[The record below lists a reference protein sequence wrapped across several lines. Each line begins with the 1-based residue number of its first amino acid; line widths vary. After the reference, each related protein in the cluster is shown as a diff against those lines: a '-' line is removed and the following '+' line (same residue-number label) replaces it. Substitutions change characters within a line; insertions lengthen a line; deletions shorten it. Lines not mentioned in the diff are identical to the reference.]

1 MPGTH
6 EMLQTAATLKR
17 TILHKTVDTVTLS
30 PCVQYRAFETALVS
44 GGQVFLSALRCN
56 ACVLR
61 ITATLAAAAA
71 PPPLPCAESLA
82 CYLGYLSRIVPPN
95 PLAISYALSKKN
107 PPLVEDSLE

>member
-1 MPGTH
+1 MLACPIESECMPGTH
-6 EMLQTAATLKR
+6 EMLQAAATLKR
-17 TILHKTVDTVTLS
+17 TNLHESVDTVTLS
-30 PCVQYRAFETALVS
+30 LYVQLRAFETALVS

-82 CYLGYLSRIVPPN
+82 GYLLKPDCPSQPAGNFLRTI
-95 PLAISYALSKKN
+95 
-107 PPLVEDSLE
+107 